1 MNWAI
6 RVSLLAAML
15 AGGLFADDWPDFRGP
30 SRDGS
35 SAEQLTGELPAD
47 GPELVWERAV
57 GAGFSNP
64 VVSNG
69 RLILFHRQGGSEVV
83 EALEADTGKPIW
95 KYESPTSYR
104 DDFGFDE
111 GPRASPVVAGGQI
124 YVFGAQGV
132 LTCLRFSTGKKI
144 WSLDTHGEFGVSKGF
159 FGASG
164 TPLVEGSRLFLN
176 VGGSDGAGVI
186 ALDSDTG
193 RLLWKAT
200 DHEAGYASA
209 VAATV
214 GGKRQILF
222 FTREGFLAVEP
233 GDGAILFEKRW
244 RSRSQAT
251 VNAATPIVAGDRVF
265 LSASYGT
272 GAIALEAQAEGFR
285 ELWSGEDSLANHY
298 SSAVHHDGVLYGY
311 HGRQEYGPSLRAVR
325 LETGDVLWGEE
336 SFGSGTVT
344 LAGDLL
350 LLMRENGELVTAR
363 ASAERF
369 EPLSKAQI
377 LPGTVRAYPA
387 LADGLFYVRDQ
398 QTLVCVRLS

>member
-1 MNWAI
+1 MNAPI
-6 RVSLLAAML
+6 RIYLLAAVT
-15 AGGLFADDWPDFRGP
+15 AWVVCADDWPDFRGP

-35 SAEQLTGELPAD
+35 SAEHLTGTLPPD

-83 EALEADTGKPIW
+83 EALEAESGNPIW

-111 GPRASPVVAGGQI
+111 GPRASPVIAGGQV
-124 YVFGAQGV
+124 YVFGAQGI
-132 LTCLRFSTGKKI
+132 LSCLRFSTGKKI
-144 WSLDTHGEFGVSKGF
+144 WSLDTHREFGVRKGF
-159 FGASG
+159 FGAAA

-176 VGGSDGAGVI
+176 VGGGDGAGVV
-186 ALDSDTG
+186 ALDRDSG

-200 DHEAGYASA
+200 EHEAGYASA
-209 VAATV
+209 VAATI

-233 GDGAILFEKRW
+233 ADGAILFEKRW

-251 VNAATPIVAGDRVF
+251 VNAATPIVAGERVF

-272 GAIALEAQAEGFR
+272 GAIALEAQADGFR

-298 SSAVHHDGVLYGY
+298 SSAVHHNGVLYGY
-311 HGRQEYGPSLRAVR
+311 HGRQEYGASLRAVR
-325 LETGDVLWGEE
+325 LVTGDVLWSEE
-336 SFGSGTVT
+336 SFGSGTIT

-350 LLMRENGELVTAR
+350 LLMRENGELVTAP
-363 ASAERF
+363 ASSERF
-369 EPLSKAQI
+369 EPLSRAQI

-387 LADGLFYVRDQ
+387 LADGLFYVRNQ
-398 QTLVCVRLS
+398 RTLVCVRLK

>member
-1 MNWAI
+1 MNWRIAI
-6 RVSLLAAML
+6 TFAAALLVS
-15 AGGLFADDWPDFRGP
+15 GLQADDWPDFRGP

-35 SAEQLTGELPAD
+35 STEQLTGKLPAD
-47 GPELVWERAV
+47 GPEQLWERAV

-83 EALEADTGKPIW
+83 EALEAETGKPAW

-111 GPRASPVVAGGQI
+111 GPRASPVVAGGQV

-132 LTCLRFSTGKKI
+132 LTCLRFATGKKI
-144 WSLDTHGEFGVSKGF
+144 WSVDTHREFGVRKGY
-159 FGASG
+159 FGAAG
-164 TPLVEGSRLFLN
+164 TPLVEGSRVFLN
-176 VGGSDGAGVI
+176 VGGSEGAGIV
-186 ALDSDTG
+186 ALDRDTG

-200 DHEAGYASA
+200 DHEAGYASP
-209 VAATV
+209 VAATL
-214 GGKRQILF
+214 GEKRQILF

-233 GDGAILFEKRW
+233 SKGAIFFEKRW

-251 VNAATPIVAGDRVF
+251 VNAATPIVAGERVF

-272 GAIALEAQAEGFR
+272 GAIALEAQADGFR
-285 ELWSGEDSLANHY
+285 ELWSGEDSLDNHY
-298 SSAVHHDGVLYGY
+298 SSAVHHDGVVYGY
-311 HGRQEYGPSLRAVR
+311 HGRQEYGPSLRAVQ
-325 LETGDVLWGEE
+325 LDTGAVLWSEE

-344 LAGDLL
+344 LVGDVL

-363 ASAERF
+363 ADADRF
-369 EPLSKAQI
+369 ESLSKAQI
-377 LPGTVRAYPA
+377 LSGTVRAYPA
-387 LADGLFYVRDQ
+387 LADGLFYVRNE
-398 QTLVCVRLS
+398 QTLVAVRLN